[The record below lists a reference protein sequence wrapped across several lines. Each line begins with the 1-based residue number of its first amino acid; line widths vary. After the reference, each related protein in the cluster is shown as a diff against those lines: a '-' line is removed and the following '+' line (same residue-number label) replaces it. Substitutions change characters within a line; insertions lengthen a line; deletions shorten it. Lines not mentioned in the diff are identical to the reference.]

1 MLPWRLRQSTPT
13 RRVRSALEE
22 LVAARPAFGGTTE
35 AQRLATIADSYLGKG
50 TISWLEIGAGDGRNL
65 RFLLAELAAG
75 RRFKVTALEPAGVE
89 TDLADV
95 AWLQSRVED
104 YQPDTVFDWMNLRH
118 SAYYI
123 VDPISE
129 IARLSSALKFDGA
142 IALTHWSRDC
152 VLSRL
157 HAAICGPPSD
167 QATAGIED
175 VVFSLGKIPGLA
187 IGTVECVET
196 ALHGDLIDRDAA
208 VAEALYELARRRK
221 PSILPS
227 DAQRNRAATIRTLL
241 RALHN
246 PMKRLNGVAIIR
258 RVR

>member
-1 MLPWRLRQSTPT
+1 M
-13 RRVRSALEE
+13 RSALDE

-35 AQRLATIADSYLGKG
+35 ARRLAALTDSYLCQGAVN
-50 TISWLEIGAGDGRNL
+50 WLEIGAGDGRNL

-75 RRFKVTALEPAGVE
+75 RRFTVTALEPAGVA

-95 AWLQSRVED
+95 AWLRLRVED
-104 YQPDTVFDWMNLRH
+104 YQPDLIFDWMNLRH
-118 SAYYI
+118 SAYYM
-123 VDPISE
+123 VDPVGE
-129 IARLSSALKFDGA
+129 IARLSSALIPDGA

-175 VVFSLGKIPGLA
+175 MVLALGEIPGLT
-187 IGTVECVET
+187 IGTTECVET
-196 ALHGDLIDRDAA
+196 ALHAELVERDAS
-208 VAEALYELARRRK
+208 VAEALYELARRAK

-227 DAQRNRAATIRTLL
+227 DAQRDRAATIRTLL
-241 RALHN
+241 RALPN
-246 PMKRLNGVAIIR
+246 PTKRLNGVAIIQR
-258 RVR
+258 AK